1 MKKLSLLL
9 FVFISYVILFT
20 PLKKCNATNTN
31 KPYVSFE
38 GTCKDTCLV
47 NLNKIRSNYSMS
59 PFYFS
64 SDLDTKAT
72 QYLNKLTIEKDTFTW
87 NDADNNTV
95 FCIYRERLT
104 PPLQYDNRLV
114 ASILLDTYK
123 QELLSTNI
131 SNIGLCVRCDNNTLT
146 YVFAF
151 KYN

>member
-1 MKKLSLLL
+1 
-9 FVFISYVILFT
+9 
-20 PLKKCNATNTN
+20 
-31 KPYVSFE
+31 
-38 GTCKDTCLV
+38 
-47 NLNKIRSNYSMS
+47 MS

-131 SNIGLCVRCDNNTLT
+131 SNIGLCVRYDNNTLT